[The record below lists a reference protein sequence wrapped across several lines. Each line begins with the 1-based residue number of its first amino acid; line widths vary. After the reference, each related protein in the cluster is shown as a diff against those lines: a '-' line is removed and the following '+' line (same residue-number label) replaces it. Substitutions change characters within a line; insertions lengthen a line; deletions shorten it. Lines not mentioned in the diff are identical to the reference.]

1 MPLKCSFCGH
11 DRIIVKQTVSYY
23 EEYEY
28 NTGDKEFQ
36 QPCCERNFETEGI
49 YCQKCKETFKDIEE
63 LEQSQNTTFEQ
74 FKKELTK
81 HYEDFTV
88 GYQEQP
94 TEQDLKDLYKD
105 FLESGKTLEEYSK
118 DC

>member
-1 MPLKCSFCGH
+1 MPLKCPFCGH

-28 NTGDKEFQ
+28 NTGDTEFE
-36 QPCCERNFETEGI
+36 QPSCQRNFETEGI
-49 YCQKCKETFKDIEE
+49 YCQKCKEKFNDIEE
-63 LEQSQNTTFEQ
+63 VKQAQTTTFRQ
-74 FKKELTK
+74 FKKAIAK
-81 HYEDFTV
+81 HYEDFAI

-105 FLESGKTLEEYSK
+105 FLESCKTLDEYSK